1 MEILDQYEQL
11 EEEEEQDQERFQAVW
26 DQLQHGDQHIDTQMR
41 ALVQFHMPLLHN
53 LSNLAVA
60 LPYAALPTYFR
71 AERTTR
77 FATGRLLDSD
87 PSEFARR

>member
-41 ALVQFHMPLLHN
+41 ALVQFHMPLL
-53 LSNLAVA
+53 
-60 LPYAALPTYFR
+60 TI
-71 AERTTR
+71 
-77 FATGRLLDSD
+77 
-87 PSEFARR
+87 